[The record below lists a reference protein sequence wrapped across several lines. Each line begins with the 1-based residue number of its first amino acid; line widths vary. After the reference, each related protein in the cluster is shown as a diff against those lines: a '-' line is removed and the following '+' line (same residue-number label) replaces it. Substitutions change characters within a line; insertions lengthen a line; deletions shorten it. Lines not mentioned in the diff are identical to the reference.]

1 MLWRESKGKRQKKE
15 ILKCPARGYP
25 PSRVPGQTSTAV
37 EGTQTVRPMDDAD
50 QGVGV
55 PCQLTSPLPLDHSLM
70 SHGTWSTL
78 HHFSKCFHTT
88 CGLCSVLVL
97 PLL

>member
-25 PSRVPGQTSTAV
+25 PSRVPGADLNCS
-37 EGTQTVRPMDDAD
+37 GRYTVQPMDDAD

-55 PCQLTSPLPLDHSLM
+55 SCQLTSPLPLDHSLM

-78 HHFSKCFHTT
+78 HHFPKCFHTI

-97 PLL
+97 SLL